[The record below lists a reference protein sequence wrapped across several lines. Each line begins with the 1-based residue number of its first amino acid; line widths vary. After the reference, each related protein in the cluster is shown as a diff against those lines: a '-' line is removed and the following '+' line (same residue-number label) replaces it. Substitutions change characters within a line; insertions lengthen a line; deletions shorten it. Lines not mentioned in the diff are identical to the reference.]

1 MHVEGVTKMV
11 TIAGALVD
19 FVGAA
24 GLIVRLDDIEVLI
37 PLVLVEA
44 WAGDPVETLIY
55 VEGPAE
61 DISVLV
67 DA

>member
-11 TIAGALVD
+11 TIAGALLD

-24 GLIVRLDDIEVLI
+24 GLIVRLDDIEVLNA
-37 PLVLVEA
+37 LVPVDARAGDSVETSMYVEA
-44 WAGDPVETLIY
+44 S
-55 VEGPAE
+55 AE
-61 DISVLV
+61 DTSVLV